1 MKFNFAPS
9 NWRTSAILFSFS
21 LLFAAC
27 AAPPKEVASNQ
38 SPSSTNTSSASSTQS
53 PSGIAVGHGSGT
65 ATASS
70 TLSSGAPATVPM
82 QSGATGGVKWTAPS
96 RWQTGPEK
104 PMRAAT
110 YLIPAAAG
118 DSEGGECA
126 VFVGIGGGVDA
137 NIKRWIGQFQQADGG
152 SSEAKAKQKKETIN
166 GFSATTVDLTG
177 IYTGGGMAMG
187 QGQPSVKKPD
197 YRLLGAIIESP
208 SGDVFFKITGPAK
221 TIAAAQ
227 GDFQALLKSVKK

>member
-1 MKFNFAPS
+1 MKFNFAPR

-38 SPSSTNTSSASSTQS
+38 SPGSTNTSSASSTQS
-53 PSGIAVGHGSGT
+53 ASGIAVGHGSGA

-70 TLSSGAPATVPM
+70 TLSSGAPSTVPM
-82 QSGATGGVKWTAPS
+82 QAGVSSGVKWTTPA
-96 RWQTGPEK
+96 RWQAGPEK
-104 PMRAAT
+104 AMRAAT

-137 NIKRWIGQFQQADGG
+137 NIKRWIGQFQQADGS

-166 GFSATTVDLTG
+166 GFPVTTVDLTG
-177 IYTGGGMAMG
+177 IYTGSGIAMG
-187 QGQPSVKKPD
+187 QTSVKKSD

-208 SGDVFFKITGPAK
+208 SGDVFFKMTGPLK
-221 TIAAAQ
+221 TMAAAQ